1 MATPQELFEDLKEIF
16 PGTTCRSFSRLCG
29 MSESYYG
36 SITSQALP
44 MSTHALIYLAELLEH
59 KKVLVSG
66 MTPRQLHQ
74 IQAVQDK
81 IASEVARRATSI
93 DSSNFKVRKM
103 LMAAL
108 AKVAAGHGAECYPLM
123 PTMMF
128 R

>member
-36 SITSQALP
+36 SILAQNLAISTNALL
-44 MSTHALIYLAELLEH
+44 HLAELLEH
-59 KKVLVSG
+59 KKYLSTD
-66 MTPRQLHQ
+66 MTPRRITQ
-74 IQAVQDK
+74 IQMVQEK
-81 IASEVARRATSI
+81 IADEIAQRAHRI
-93 DSSNFKVRKM
+93 DSGNLKVRKM
-103 LMAAL
+103 LIAAL
-108 AKVAAGHGAECYPLM
+108 ARISVERGTDSFPLM